1 MKKTVKN
8 IAICLIVLFVFST
21 ISFALTGFSK
31 VTISNYNGYTIV
43 VDAGHGGRDGGSIGV
58 NGTIEKEINLT
69 YALELK
75 DKLVKMGYR
84 VILTRKDDDG
94 LYSNFAKN
102 KKISDLNKRME
113 IIKKSNPNLVVS
125 VHMNSFSDKSA
136 RGAITY
142 YKLDDEPSKNVGN
155 LVQKSLKENCG
166 ARLENSKTGDYYILN
181 SSYYTAILVECGFIS
196 NPEEENLLNS
206 EEYCKK
212 IVNSIAQGIGLY
224 FGFLT
229 EKV

>member
-8 IAICLIVLFVFST
+8 IAICLIVLFVFSA

-31 VTISNYNGYTIV
+31 ATISNYNGYTIV

-113 IIKKSNPNLVVS
+113 INKKSRSQLP
-125 VHMNSFSDKSA
+125 
-136 RGAITY
+136 
-142 YKLDDEPSKNVGN
+142 
-155 LVQKSLKENCG
+155 
-166 ARLENSKTGDYYILN
+166 
-181 SSYYTAILVECGFIS
+181 
-196 NPEEENLLNS
+196 NS
-206 EEYCKK
+206 EP
-212 IVNSIAQGIGLY
+212 ISLR
-224 FGFLT
+224 
-229 EKV
+229 